1 MRFPILNSTYRI
13 LNEKIAETKNEIKQN
28 SKDIGAAAE
37 LGDLKENAE
46 YHAAKER
53 QVLLFERMNRLKTYL
68 NSERVDLSGS
78 VPKSVSFGC
87 SVTVTDTETK
97 ESHTF
102 SLIGPAE
109 YELELFSDMVTIGA
123 PVAKLLVMKKVGDI
137 VNFNFGDNSW
147 TGEITEIRVLE

>member
-13 LNEKIAETKNEIKQN
+13 LNERIEETKKEIKQN

-46 YHAAKER
+46 YHAAKEK
-53 QVLLFERMNRLKTYL
+53 QVLLFERMNRLKTYV

-87 SVTVTDTETK
+87 SVTVIDTETK

-102 SLIGPAE
+102 NLIGPAE
-109 YELELFSDMVTIGA
+109 YELELYSDMVTIGA

-137 VNFNFGDNSW
+137 VNFNFGDNDW
-147 TGEITEIRVLE
+147 TGEITEIRLL

>member
-13 LNEKIAETKNEIKQN
+13 LNERIEETKKEIKQN

-46 YHAAKER
+46 YHAAKEK
-53 QVLLFERMNRLKTYL
+53 QVLLFERMNRLKTYV

-87 SVTVTDTETK
+87 SVTVIDTETK

-102 SLIGPAE
+102 NLIGPAE
-109 YELELFSDMVTIGA
+109 YELELYSDMVTIGA

-137 VNFNFGDNSW
+137 VNFDFGDNDW
-147 TGEITEIRVLE
+147 TGEITEIRVLK